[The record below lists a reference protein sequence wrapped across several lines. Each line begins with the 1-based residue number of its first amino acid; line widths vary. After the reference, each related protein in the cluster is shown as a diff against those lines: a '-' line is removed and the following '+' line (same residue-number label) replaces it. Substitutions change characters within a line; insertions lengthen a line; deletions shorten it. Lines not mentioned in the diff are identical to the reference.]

1 MLDAS
6 SGNSKLLAPKSRDVA
21 TKLSTRGGNP
31 GRRESAERDQK
42 IGRGISTMMGPRC
55 RHIER
60 SISMDIGDAG
70 GRIHL
75 ELSIPRPQQEFDG
88 GKVFLVHVF
97 VPPKL
102 SPVTL
107 VREVYQR

>member
-1 MLDAS
+1 
-6 SGNSKLLAPKSRDVA
+6 
-21 TKLSTRGGNP
+21 
-31 GRRESAERDQK
+31 
-42 IGRGISTMMGPRC
+42 MMGPRC
-55 RHIER
+55 RHTEH

-88 GKVFLVHVF
+88 SKVFLVHVS
-97 VPPKL
+97 VPPEL

-107 VREVYQR
+107 VREI

>member
-1 MLDAS
+1 
-6 SGNSKLLAPKSRDVA
+6 
-21 TKLSTRGGNP
+21 
-31 GRRESAERDQK
+31 
-42 IGRGISTMMGPRC
+42 MMGPRC

-97 VPPKL
+97 VPPEL

-107 VREVYQR
+107 VREV